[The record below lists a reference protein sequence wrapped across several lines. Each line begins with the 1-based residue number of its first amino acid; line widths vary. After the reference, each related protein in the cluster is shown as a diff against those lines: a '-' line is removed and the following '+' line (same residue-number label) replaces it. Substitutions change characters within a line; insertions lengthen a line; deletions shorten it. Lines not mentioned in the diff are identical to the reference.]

1 MSLPQHANLPKKHMT
16 HILLIDD
23 DAELSGM
30 LTEYL
35 AGEGFETTTVSNGED
50 GVAAATSDRFQ
61 AVVLDVM
68 LPGMSGIEVLREIRR
83 KSAVPV
89 IMLTAKGSDID
100 RVVGLEM
107 GADDYIAKPYY
118 PRELVARLRAVLR
131 RQAPEP
137 SGRGSKPM
145 IGGLLYNRARRE
157 ASWHGTPI
165 ELTATEFNMLGSL
178 VEAGN
183 TVMTKDEL
191 SREVLG
197 RVRAAYDRGIDVH
210 ISNLRRKLTAASLG
224 ALEIETIR
232 GIGYRLKAQP

>member
-1 MSLPQHANLPKKHMT
+1 MTMT

-23 DAELSGM
+23 DAELSLM

-50 GVAAATSDRFQ
+50 GVSAATSDRFQ
-61 AVVLDVM
+61 AIILDVM
-68 LPGMSGIEVLREIRR
+68 MPGISGIDVLREIRH

-89 IMLTAKGSDID
+89 IMLTAKDSDID

-131 RQAPEP
+131 RQAPDTARERKSP
-137 SGRGSKPM
+137 
-145 IGGLLYNRARRE
+145 IGGLSFSRARRE
-157 ASWHGTPI
+157 ANWQGQAL

-178 VEAGN
+178 IEAGDA
-183 TVMTKDEL
+183 VMTKDDL
-191 SREVLG
+191 SRDVLG
-197 RVRAAYDRGIDVH
+197 RARAPYDRGIDVH
-210 ISNLRRKLTAASLG
+210 ISNLRRKLAAASAG

-232 GIGYRLKAQP
+232 GVGYRLKAQA

>member
-1 MSLPQHANLPKKHMT
+1 MNMT

-35 AGEGFETTTVSNGED
+35 AGEGFETTTVNNGEE
-50 GVAAATSDRFQ
+50 GVSAAISDRFQ
-61 AVVLDVM
+61 AVILDVM
-68 LPGMSGIEVLREIRR
+68 MPGISGIDVLREIRH

-89 IMLTAKGSDID
+89 IMLTAKDSDID

-131 RQAPEP
+131 RQAPETVKDP
-137 SGRGSKPM
+137 EAAIP
-145 IGGLLYNRARRE
+145 GLSFSRAKRE
-157 ASWHGTPI
+157 ASWQGQAL

-178 VEAGN
+178 IEAGDS
-183 TVMTKDEL
+183 VMTKDDL
-191 SREVLG
+191 SRDVLG
-197 RVRAAYDRGIDVH
+197 RARAPYDRGIDVH
-210 ISNLRRKLTAASLG
+210 ISNLRRKLAAASAG

-232 GIGYRLKAQP
+232 GVGYRLKGRP

>member
-1 MSLPQHANLPKKHMT
+1 MT
-16 HILLIDD
+16 HILIIDD

-35 AGEGFETTTVSNGED
+35 AGEGFETTTVSNGTD
-50 GVAAATSDRFQ
+50 GIAAAMSDRFS
-61 AVVLDVM
+61 AVILDVM
-68 LPGMSGIEVLREIRR
+68 MPGLSGIEVLHEIRR
-83 KSAVPV
+83 KSALPV
-89 IMLTAKGSDID
+89 IMLTAKDSDID

-131 RQAPEP
+131 RQQPDSAARE
-137 SGRGSKPM
+137 RKAE
-145 IGGLLYNRARRE
+145 INGLSYSRARRE
-157 ASWHGTPI
+157 ASWRGQAI

-178 VEAGN
+178 LESGD

-191 SREVLG
+191 SKEVLG
-197 RVRAAYDRGIDVH
+197 RARAAYDRGIDVH
-210 ISNLRRKLTAASLG
+210 ISNLRRKLAITSGG

-232 GIGYRLKAQP
+232 GIGYRLKAQA

>member
-1 MSLPQHANLPKKHMT
+1 MRQNMT

-35 AGEGFETTTVSNGED
+35 AGEGFTTTTVNNGGD

-61 AVVLDVM
+61 AVILDVM
-68 LPGMSGIEVLREIRR
+68 LPGMTGIEALREIRQ
-83 KSAVPV
+83 KSAVPI
-89 IMLTAKGSDID
+89 IMLTAKDSDID

-131 RQAPEP
+131 RQTPES
-137 SGRGSKPM
+137 SGRERKPQ
-145 IGGLLYNRARRE
+145 IGGLLFSRARRE
-157 ASWHGTPI
+157 AAWEGKPV
-165 ELTATEFNMLGSL
+165 ELTATEFNMLGSML
-178 VEAGN
+178 EAGD

-197 RVRAAYDRGIDVH
+197 RARAPYDRGIDVH
-210 ISNLRRKLTAASLG
+210 ISNLRRKLAAASGG

-232 GIGYRLKAQP
+232 GVGYRLKAQS

>member
-1 MSLPQHANLPKKHMT
+1 MT
-16 HILLIDD
+16 HILIIDD

-35 AGEGFETTTVSNGED
+35 AGEGFETTTVSNGND
-50 GVAAATSDRFQ
+50 GITAAMSDRFS
-61 AVVLDVM
+61 AVILDVM
-68 LPGMSGIEVLREIRR
+68 MPGLSGIEVLHEIRR

-89 IMLTAKGSDID
+89 IMLTAKDSDID

-131 RQAPEP
+131 RQTPDSAGRERKAEI
-137 SGRGSKPM
+137 SGLS
-145 IGGLLYNRARRE
+145 YSRARRE
-157 ASWHGTPI
+157 AAWRGQPI

-178 VEAGN
+178 LEAGD

-191 SREVLG
+191 SKEVLG
-197 RVRAAYDRGIDVH
+197 RARAAYDRGIDVH
-210 ISNLRRKLTAASLG
+210 ISNLRRKLAVVSGG

-232 GIGYRLKAQP
+232 GVGYRLKAQS

>member
-1 MSLPQHANLPKKHMT
+1 MT

-35 AGEGFETTTVSNGED
+35 AGEGFETTTVTNGEE
-50 GVAAATSDRFQ
+50 GVGAATSNRYQ
-61 AVVLDVM
+61 AVILDVM
-68 LPGMSGIEVLREIRR
+68 MPGMSGIEVLREIRH

-89 IMLTAKGSDID
+89 IMLTAKDSDID

-131 RQAPEP
+131 RQTPETERERKAPI
-137 SGRGSKPM
+137 SGLSFSRP
-145 IGGLLYNRARRE
+145 RRE
-157 ASWHGTPI
+157 ASWQGTPL
-165 ELTATEFNMLGSL
+165 ELTATEFNMLGCL
-178 VEAGN
+178 IEAADA
-183 TVMTKDEL
+183 VMTKDEL

-197 RVRAAYDRGIDVH
+197 RARAPYDRGIDVH
-210 ISNLRRKLTAASLG
+210 ISNLRRKLAATSGG

-232 GIGYRLKAQP
+232 GVGYRLKTQA

>member
-1 MSLPQHANLPKKHMT
+1 MT
-16 HILLIDD
+16 EILLIDD
-23 DAELSGM
+23 DSELSGM

-35 AGEGFETTTVSNGED
+35 AGEGVTTTTVAQGGD
-50 GVAAATSDRFQ
+50 GVVAATSDRFQ
-61 AVVLDVM
+61 AVILDVM

-83 KSAVPV
+83 KSAVPI
-89 IMLTAKGSDID
+89 IMLTAKDSDID

-131 RQAPEP
+131 RQAPDNPKGE
-137 SGRGSKPM
+137 RKAQ
-145 IGGLLYNRARRE
+145 IGGLSFSRARRE
-157 ASWHGTPI
+157 AAWHGTAI
-165 ELTATEFNMLGSL
+165 ELTATEFNMLGSML
-178 VEAGN
+178 EAGE

-197 RVRAAYDRGIDVH
+197 RARAPYDRGIDVH
-210 ISNLRRKLTAASLG
+210 ISNLRRKLAAASAG

-232 GIGYRLKAQP
+232 GVGYRLKAQP